1 MGSLVPRFL
10 KKFQRDRSD
19 SPGQAPAARSSAVS
33 GRSAKAGPGEK
44 TFGHAAFDPGD
55 VEDARRGHPSDSLQ
69 PFASATGLEFVSP
82 GLEPAFLATLPVH
95 PDYNFNVCRG
105 EFPGGRR
112 GRLGHELLEMSTS
125 EGSIRGGGTFYD
137 VRVTTRRSARD
148 MLNLGDGD
156 PDTAPF
162 AGNAVWIPTTTVH
175 LRTPEVNQLP
185 VLTIGRSGE
194 MLFGGTKLDQFGL
207 PGFRLQRGPKD
218 DHALLGAV
226 GSACGPALSSRRD
239 AYVQLRVKSGIVALT
254 VNGYRHDDED
264 LRSLVDAACRAAQGF
279 VAITRPAT
287 ATPLTTPGPKAGTL
301 GRPAGVLTPSSDFVA
316 AYARTADE
324 FSLVHEDPYHFA
336 LRVPRCP
343 IPGFASGVLFGVL
356 PGFGAVGRM
365 VWFEDGGKT
374 SGSVRA
380 GVIVPAM
387 AGVVTPLGGVTHAPT
402 GMQVEVIDDVAY
414 CWKLE
419 RYVRKLEK
427 LQLGP
432 DAKAA
437 FAATGVRLAA
447 H

>member
-1 MGSLVPRFL
+1 MSSFVSKLL
-10 KKFQRDRSD
+10 KKFDRDRSD
-19 SPGQAPAARSSAVS
+19 STRPGPTVGNTVATAHGTNTGHV
-33 GRSAKAGPGEK
+33 AKS
-44 TFGHAAFDPGD
+44 FGHAAFDPAD
-55 VEDARRGHPSDSLQ
+55 VEDARRGHPAVSLQ
-69 PFASATGLEFVSP
+69 PFAVAMGLEFVTP
-82 GLEPAFLATLPVH
+82 RLEPAFLATLPVH
-95 PDYNFNVCRG
+95 PEYNFNVCRG
-105 EFPGGRR
+105 EFPGKRL
-112 GRLGHELLEMSTS
+112 GRLGHELLEMSAS

-148 MLNLGDGD
+148 MANLGDGD

-175 LRTPEVNQLP
+175 LRVPEVNQFP

-194 MLFGGTKLDQFGL
+194 MLSGGTKLDRFGM

-218 DHALLGAV
+218 DHSLLGAV
-226 GSACGPALSSRRD
+226 GSACGPSLASRMD

-264 LRSLVDAACRAAQGF
+264 LRTLIDAACRAAQGL
-279 VAITRPAT
+279 VAITGPAP

-301 GRPAGVLTPSSDFVA
+301 DRPAGVLTSSSDFVA

-343 IPGFASGVLFGVL
+343 IPGFASGVLFGAV

-365 VWFEDGGKT
+365 VWFEDGGKS

-402 GMQVEVIDDVAY
+402 RMRVEVIDDIAY

-437 FAATGVRLAA
+437 FVATGVRLATD
-447 H
+447 